1 VGATGALVGGGVG
14 LGVGADEPQVVLPFE
29 IQTTAVPGWVPMLI
43 DSAVIVTVFPVPPK
57 FEMA

>member
-1 VGATGALVGGGVG
+1 M
-14 LGVGADEPQVVLPFE
+14 GVGADEPQVVLPFE